1 MLKRETNLIDKKEK
15 KKLQIFFKCNFNTVI
30 HTA

>member
-1 MLKRETNLIDKKEK
+1 MLKRETNLIDKKK